1 MDNFALGISFVSL
14 IVAAI
19 ALGWNIYRDIVLK
32 AKIVVTCGVRLLVD
46 RGTEN
51 HPEYVVI
58 SATNH
63 GPGVVNLRMLQLQET
78 SFIKKIT
85 RNSKHA
91 VLMHD
96 YENLMSGQLPNK
108 LEVGDTLDLLLPYD
122 ENCFL
127 KEPFTHVGI
136 SDTYGRINWAK
147 SKQVKIARQQWL
159 DKYGEST

>member
-1 MDNFALGISFVSL
+1 
-14 IVAAI
+14 
-19 ALGWNIYRDIVLK
+19 
-32 AKIVVTCGVRLLVD
+32 
-46 RGTEN
+46 
-51 HPEYVVI
+51 
-58 SATNH
+58 
-63 GPGVVNLRMLQLQET
+63 
-78 SFIKKIT
+78 
-85 RNSKHA
+85 
-91 VLMHD
+91 
-96 YENLMSGQLPNK
+96 MSGQLPNK